1 MINSTFQNNSE
12 ESVPINFNT
21 AIDKLESL
29 SDSSPLVVTDRELN
43 VFYANSVFLK
53 NFGVGD
59 NNKIN
64 PINSDLDFSEIFSTF
79 SSSVYSDFR
88 FDLNIISTNNIKQAY
103 SVDIEKV
110 FLQNVEYFVIIFRSL
125 EEKTQLEKRVIDF
138 HNALEYGVVP
148 LMILNENGRIRYSTK
163 AFEEIFNT
171 NIELIYNNYLSNILI
186 DYLTSD
192 DVTSLD
198 NAIKKGEKFTKIVQV
213 KKDNS
218 VRYKELSVIPV
229 TSEYDTSASFI
240 VNAND
245 ITDYIIKNQLIQSSE
260 NKLKSIINN
269 ISDLLIILRAK
280 KDLLVFESTN
290 ENFCRAFSLNKEDI
304 ISKEISTVFV
314 PEITGA
320 IRNLLA
326 VSPSNASSDISAEL
340 PGSGNAVYKLKYSY
354 IDDYE
359 VNERLYIITFND
371 ITVQKRFENQ
381 LQSAYRKEAFLNSL
395 KTSFLENMSHEIRT
409 PFNAIMGYSEIIE
422 DCSVTGDYETIKELT
437 LLVKDVLKR
446 ILNLFTNIV
455 EVSQIESGEIIVEKE
470 TVNCSQIIKNIYDKK
485 VKDAQVKN
493 LLFHYEVEP
502 EVFNMVTD
510 PGLLDK
516 AITPLVDNA
525 IKYTETGSVKISS
538 NIENDKYAIRIED
551 TGAGID
557 QKQIIRLLQ
566 PFTQEEEGY
575 TRRYEGAG
583 LGLTIAY
590 KLIKLLDGEFN
601 ISSSKDVGTSITIML
616 PIQQGQA

>member
-12 ESVPINFNT
+12 ESAPINLSA

-29 SDSSPLVVTDRELN
+29 SDSSPLVVTDKELN

-53 NFGVGD
+53 NFGVGND
-59 NNKIN
+59 NKIN

-88 FDLNIISTNNIKQAY
+88 FDINIISTNNIKQGY
-103 SVDIEKV
+103 SVDIEKI

-186 DYLTSD
+186 DYLTSE
-192 DVTSLD
+192 DVSSLD

-213 KKDNS
+213 KKENS
-218 VRYKELSVIPV
+218 VRYKELSVVPV
-229 TSEYDTSASFI
+229 TSEYDTSTSFI

-280 KDLLVFESTN
+280 KDALVFESTN

-320 IRNLLA
+320 IKNLLA
-326 VSPSNASSDISAEL
+326 VSPSNASSDISADL

-359 VNERLYIITFND
+359 ANERLYIITFND

-455 EVSQIESGEIIVEKE
+455 EVSQIESGEITVEKE

-485 VKDAQVKN
+485 AKDAQLKN

-502 EVFNMVTD
+502 EIFNMVTD

-525 IKYTETGSVKISS
+525 IKYTETGSVKISA
-538 NIENDKYAIRIED
+538 NIENDKYVIRIED

-601 ISSSKDVGTSITIML
+601 ISSSKDIGTSITIIL
-616 PIQQGQA
+616 PTQQN

>member
-1 MINSTFQNNSE
+1 MINSPFQNNSE
-12 ESVPINFNT
+12 EPNPINLST
-21 AIDKLESL
+21 TIDKLESL
-29 SDSSPLVVTDRELN
+29 SDSSPLVVTDKELN
-43 VFYANSVFLK
+43 VFYANSMFLK
-53 NFGVGD
+53 SFGVGSD
-59 NNKIN
+59 NKIN
-64 PINSDLDFSEIFSTF
+64 PINSDLDFAEIFSTF

-88 FDLNIISTNNIKQAY
+88 FDVNVISANNIKQGY

-110 FLQNVEYFVIIFRSL
+110 FIQNVEYFVTIFRSL
-125 EEKTQLEKRVIDF
+125 EEKAQLEKRVIDF

-186 DYLTSD
+186 DYLTTED
-192 DVTSLD
+192 ITSLD
-198 NAIKKGEKFTKIVQV
+198 NSIKKSEKFTKIVQV

-218 VRYKELSVIPV
+218 IRYKELSVIPV
-229 TSEYDTSASFI
+229 ISEYDTSASFI

-269 ISDLLIILRAK
+269 ISDLLIIVRAK
-280 KDLLVFESTN
+280 RESLVFESTN

-320 IRNLLA
+320 IKNLLT
-326 VSPSNASSDISAEL
+326 VSPSNASTDISTDL
-340 PGSGNAVYKLKYSY
+340 PGSGSAVYKLKYSY

-359 VNERLYIITFND
+359 TNERLYIITFND

-381 LQSAYRKEAFLNSL
+381 LQSAYKKEAFLNSL

-455 EVSQIESGEIIVEKE
+455 EVSQIESGEILVEKE
-470 TVNCSQIIKNIYDKK
+470 TVNCPQILKNIYDKK
-485 VKDAQVKN
+485 IKDAEAKN
-493 LLFHYEVEP
+493 LVFHYQVEP
-502 EVFNMVTD
+502 EIFNMVTD

-525 IKYTETGSVKISS
+525 IKYTEIGSVSVS
-538 NIENDKYAIRIED
+538 ANIQGDKYIIRIED

-590 KLIKLLDGEFN
+590 KLTKLLDGEFN
-601 ISSSKDVGTSITIML
+601 ISSSKDKGTSITIIL
-616 PIQQGQA
+616 PLVQNI

>member
-12 ESVPINFNT
+12 ESAPINLNA

-29 SDSSPLVVTDRELN
+29 SDSSPLVVTDKELN

-53 NFGVGD
+53 NFGVGND
-59 NNKIN
+59 NKIN

-88 FDLNIISTNNIKQAY
+88 FDINIISTNNIKQGY
-103 SVDIEKV
+103 SVDIEKI

-186 DYLTSD
+186 DYLTSE
-192 DVTSLD
+192 DVSSLD

-213 KKDNS
+213 KKENS
-218 VRYKELSVIPV
+218 VRYKELSVVPV
-229 TSEYDTSASFI
+229 TSEYDTSTSFI

-280 KDLLVFESTN
+280 KDALVFESTN

-320 IRNLLA
+320 IKNLLA
-326 VSPSNASSDISAEL
+326 VSPSNASSDISADL

-359 VNERLYIITFND
+359 ANERLYIITFND

-455 EVSQIESGEIIVEKE
+455 EVSQIESGEITVEKE

-485 VKDAQVKN
+485 AKDAQLKN

-502 EVFNMVTD
+502 EIFNMVTD

-525 IKYTETGSVKISS
+525 IKYTETGSVKISA
-538 NIENDKYAIRIED
+538 NIENDKYVIRIED

-601 ISSSKDVGTSITIML
+601 ISSSKDIGTSITIIL
-616 PIQQGQA
+616 PTQQN

>member
-12 ESVPINFNT
+12 ESAPINLSA

-29 SDSSPLVVTDRELN
+29 SDSSPLVVTDKELN

-53 NFGVGD
+53 NFGVGND
-59 NNKIN
+59 NKIN

-88 FDLNIISTNNIKQAY
+88 FDINIISTNNIKQGY
-103 SVDIEKV
+103 SVDIEKI

-186 DYLTSD
+186 DYLTSE
-192 DVTSLD
+192 DVSSLD

-213 KKDNS
+213 KKENS
-218 VRYKELSVIPV
+218 VRYKELSVVPV
-229 TSEYDTSASFI
+229 TSEYDTSTSFI

-280 KDLLVFESTN
+280 KDALVFESTN

-320 IRNLLA
+320 IKNLLA
-326 VSPSNASSDISAEL
+326 VSPSNASSDISADL

-359 VNERLYIITFND
+359 ANERLYIITFND

-455 EVSQIESGEIIVEKE
+455 EVSQIESGEITVEKE

-485 VKDAQVKN
+485 AKDAQLKN

-502 EVFNMVTD
+502 EIFNMVTD

-525 IKYTETGSVKISS
+525 IKYTETGSVKISA
-538 NIENDKYAIRIED
+538 NIENDKYVIRIED

-557 QKQIIRLLQ
+557 QIQIIRLLQ

-601 ISSSKDVGTSITIML
+601 ISSSKDIGTSITIIL
-616 PIQQGQA
+616 PTQQN

>member
-1 MINSTFQNNSE
+1 
-12 ESVPINFNT
+12 
-21 AIDKLESL
+21 
-29 SDSSPLVVTDRELN
+29 
-43 VFYANSVFLK
+43 
-53 NFGVGD
+53 
-59 NNKIN
+59 
-64 PINSDLDFSEIFSTF
+64 
-79 SSSVYSDFR
+79 
-88 FDLNIISTNNIKQAY
+88 
-103 SVDIEKV
+103 
-110 FLQNVEYFVIIFRSL
+110 
-125 EEKTQLEKRVIDF
+125 
-138 HNALEYGVVP
+138 
-148 LMILNENGRIRYSTK
+148 MILNENGRIRYSTK